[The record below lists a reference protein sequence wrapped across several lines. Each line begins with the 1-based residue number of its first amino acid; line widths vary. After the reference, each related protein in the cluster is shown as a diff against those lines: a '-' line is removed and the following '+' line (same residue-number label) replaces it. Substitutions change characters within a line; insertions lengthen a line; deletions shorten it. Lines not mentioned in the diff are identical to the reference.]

1 MSASNQSTNTFPTY
15 QERNDNFIPSKQDF
29 YAHPDKYAVE
39 PFRIF
44 GNLYYVG
51 DQMVCSHLVDTGE
64 GLILFDT
71 GYGQTTHML
80 LNSIRTL
87 GFDPMDIRYIIHSH
101 GHFDH
106 FGSGDDLRA
115 MTGAK
120 VCMSAVDTAL
130 LRERPDRAMMQW
142 GPRPNDPIC
151 WPDIEIQDGDHIR
164 LGNTD
169 ISCVLSPGHTLGTLS
184 FFFDVTEGD
193 RTLRAG
199 YFGGTGLISIYK
211 DHCRKYGLPLDKCQR
226 ICQTM
231 RKLQTYSVDITLGNH
246 PSQNGTLEK
255 RQQMIDHPGENPFLD
270 SNAWSAFL
278 HGWEKVCLDFE
289 AAGY

>member
-1 MSASNQSTNTFPTY
+1 MSTLNQPAGTFPSY
-15 QERNDNFIPSKQDF
+15 QNRVETFVPSKKDF
-29 YAHPDKYAVE
+29 YENPDKYALE

-51 DQMVCSHLVDTGE
+51 DRNVCSHLVDTGD

-80 LNSIRTL
+80 LRSIRTL
-87 GFDPMDIRYIIHSH
+87 SFDPMDIRYIIHSH

-106 FGSGDDLRA
+106 FGSGDDLRT

-130 LRERPDRAMMQW
+130 LRERPDRALMHW

-151 WPDIEIQDGDHIR
+151 WPDIEIEDGDHIR

-169 ISCVLSPGHTLGTLS
+169 ITCVLSPGHTLGTLS
-184 FFFDVTEGD
+184 FFFDATDGKQ
-193 RTLRAG
+193 TLRAG
-199 YFGGTGLISIYK
+199 YLGGVGLISIYK
-211 DHCRKYGLPLDKCQR
+211 EHCRKYGLPLDKCQR
-226 ICQTM
+226 IIQTF
-231 RKLQTYSVDITLGNH
+231 RKLRAYPVDIMLGNH
-246 PSQNGTLEK
+246 PEQNRTLQK
-255 RQQMIDHPGENPFLD
+255 RQHMIDHPGENPFLD
-270 SNAWSAFL
+270 SNEWLKFL
-278 HGWEKVCLDFE
+278 DSQEQTVQDFE